1 MRSLLNSFNY
11 NFSHLIQKLLF
22 VQDTVNRLDLWEAV
36 TFQLFCDVKK
46 CGDKIRVIPN
56 PLYVK
61 APPIS
66 VTEPVGCFA
75 KSIVAR

>member
-1 MRSLLNSFNY
+1 MKSLLNSSNY

-46 CGDKIRVIPN
+46 F
-56 PLYVK
+56 
-61 APPIS
+61 S
-66 VTEPVGCFA
+66 F
-75 KSIVAR
+75 SIVLR